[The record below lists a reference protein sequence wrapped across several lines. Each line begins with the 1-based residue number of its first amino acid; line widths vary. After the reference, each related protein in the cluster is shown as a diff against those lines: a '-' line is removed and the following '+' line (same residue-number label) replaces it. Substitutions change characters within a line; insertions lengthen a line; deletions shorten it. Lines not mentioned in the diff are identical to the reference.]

1 MWQSW
6 KHIAM
11 PGFSRASAFYA
22 GFFLSGKR
30 SICPLGNSLLSLN
43 LLPIFAP
50 NYKHRMYQQI
60 LEKKEKLAVI
70 GLGYVGLPIALAF
83 ARKASVIGFDINLSR
98 IEMMKQ
104 GIDPS
109 NELAREEFEGCDI
122 TFTNSLD
129 VLREARFFIVA
140 VPTPVDEHNVPDL
153 TPVKKAS
160 ETIGKVLKKGDY
172 VVFESTVYPGC
183 TEEDC
188 LPIIEKLSGL
198 KNKIDFKLGYS
209 PERINPGDK
218 KHTLATIVKVVS
230 GCDEE
235 SLDSIARVY
244 EMVVDAGVHRASSI
258 KVAEAAKI
266 IENTQRDLNIALM
279 NELSIIFDK
288 MNINTF
294 EVLEAAGTKWNF
306 LKFSP
311 GLVGGHCIGVD
322 PYYLTYKASELGY
335 NSRVILAGRHIND
348 NMSIYVARKV
358 VRHIISHVADVK
370 AARVLVMGATF
381 KENVSDIRNSKV
393 ADVVREL
400 KEFFL
405 NVDVV
410 DPHASSEELEHE
422 YGFGLAP
429 SEGRDY
435 DAVIVTVCHE
445 SYASLDDAYFT
456 SITKPDALIADLKGI
471 YRNKIT
477 SRAYWS
483 F

>member
-1 MWQSW
+1 
-6 KHIAM
+6 
-11 PGFSRASAFYA
+11 
-22 GFFLSGKR
+22 
-30 SICPLGNSLLSLN
+30 
-43 LLPIFAP
+43 
-50 NYKHRMYQQI
+50 MYQD
-60 LEKKEKLAVI
+60 LKDKKAKLAVI
-70 GLGYVGLPIALAF
+70 GLGYVGLPIALEF
-83 ARKASVIGFDINLSR
+83 AKGISVIGFDINARR
-98 IEMMKQ
+98 IELMKQ

-109 NELAREEFEGCDI
+109 NELEAEAFKDCDI
-122 TFTNSLD
+122 VFTDSLD
-129 VLREARFFIVA
+129 VLREAKFFIVA

-153 TPVKKAS
+153 VPVKKAS
-160 ETIGKVLKKGDY
+160 ETIGKVIKKGDY

-198 KNKIDFKLGYS
+198 QVCTDFKLGYS

-218 KHTLATIVKVVS
+218 KHTLPNIIKVVS
-230 GCDEE
+230 GCDSEA
-235 SLDSIARVY
+235 LDTIAKVY
-244 EMVVDAGVHRASSI
+244 EIVVKAGVHKASSI

-288 MNINTF
+288 MGINTF

-306 LKFSP
+306 LKFTP

-335 NSRVILAGRHIND
+335 NSRVILAGRYIND
-348 NMSIYVARKV
+348 NMSNYLARKV
-358 VRHIISHVADVK
+358 VRHIISNVSDVK
-370 AARVLVMGATF
+370 SAKVLVMGATF

-400 KEFFL
+400 KEFYL

-410 DPHASSEELEHE
+410 DPHADSAELEHE
-422 YGFGLAP
+422 YGFGLAD
-429 SEGRDY
+429 GVGKDY

-445 SYASLDDAYFT
+445 PYASLDDNYFT
-456 SITKPDALIADLKGI
+456 SITKPHAIVADLKGT
-471 YRNKIT
+471 YRGRVTN
-477 SRAYWS
+477 RAYWS

>member
-1 MWQSW
+1 LQAINIS
-6 KHIAM
+6 
-11 PGFSRASAFYA
+11 
-22 GFFLSGKR
+22 
-30 SICPLGNSLLSLN
+30 
-43 LLPIFAP
+43 
-50 NYKHRMYQQI
+50 MYQKLI
-60 LEKKEKLAVI
+60 EKKEKLAVI
-70 GLGYVGLPIALAF
+70 GLGYVGLPIALEF
-83 ARKASVIGFDINLSR
+83 ARKLSVIGFDISAKR

-109 NELAREEFEGCDI
+109 NELEKEAFEGCDI
-122 TFTNSLD
+122 TFTDSLD

-140 VPTPVDEHNVPDL
+140 VPTPVDDHNVPDL
-153 TPVKKAS
+153 KPVKRAS
-160 ETIGKVLKKGDY
+160 ETVGKVIKKGDY
-172 VVFESTVYPGC
+172 VVYESTVYPGC

-198 KNKIDFKLGYS
+198 KNVTDFKLGYS

-218 KHTLATIVKVVS
+218 KHTLSTIVKVVS
-230 GCDEE
+230 GCDAD
-235 SLDSIARVY
+235 SLDTIAKVY
-244 EMVVDAGVHRASSI
+244 ELVVKAGVHKASCI

-288 MNINTF
+288 MGINTF

-322 PYYLTYKASELGY
+322 PYYLTYKASEIGY
-335 NSRVILAGRHIND
+335 NSRVILAGRYIND
-348 NMSIYVARKV
+348 NMANYVARRV
-358 VRHIISHVADVK
+358 VRHIISHVSDVK
-370 AARVLVMGATF
+370 ASKVLVMGATF

-405 NVDVV
+405 QVDVV
-410 DPHASSEELEHE
+410 DPHADSEELQHE
-422 YGFGLAP
+422 YGFGLAD
-429 SEGRDY
+429 GIDKNY
-435 DAVIVTVCHE
+435 DAVIVSVCHE
-445 SYASLDDAYFT
+445 PYADLDENYFS
-456 SITKPDALIADLKGI
+456 SITKPHALIADLKGI
-471 YRNKIT
+471 YRGKIK
-477 SRAYWS
+477 SRSYWS